1 MRASHKVIALRF
13 YDMNPE
19 HQRNLQWLD
28 GLSGPTLQWV
38 MHRALFIGLP
48 QVLAAEGL
56 VPSAMGATTSPVP
69 DASPVQAASPVP
81 AATLPTATPPGATLP
96 GATPDR
102 SEASVTEAVSPPV
115 MREAEK
121 VKAPDKITVA
131 SKSLKNSSNPEIR
144 AALAYFDIND

>member
-56 VPSAMGATTSPVP
+56 VSSAITSPVP
-69 DASPVQAASPVP
+69 DASPVQGATPVQ
-81 AATLPTATPPGATLP
+81 AATPPGQPFCRVQPLCRVQP
-96 GATPDR
+96 RIGARRRQRKRRRKRCRHSCLRRKRKKRKRLT
-102 SEASVTEAVSPPV
+102 
-115 MREAEK
+115 K
-121 VKAPDKITVA
+121 
-131 SKSLKNSSNPEIR
+131 
-144 AALAYFDIND
+144 